1 MEKKPKITG
10 IHHVA
15 LKCRGLEHY
24 EQTVHFYRD
33 ILGLAQVRC
42 WGEGERTATMLDTG
56 AGLLEI
62 FANGEDILG
71 AGALRHIALAV
82 EDTDVCIEAARAQGY
97 RITME
102 PTDLVIRS
110 NPPYPARIGFCIGP
124 VGEELEFFCE
134 K

>member
-1 MEKKPKITG
+1 
-10 IHHVA
+10 
-15 LKCRGLEHY
+15 
-24 EQTVHFYRD
+24 
-33 ILGLAQVRC
+33 
-42 WGEGERTATMLDTG
+42 MLDTG

-62 FANGEDILG
+62 FANGVDRLG

-82 EDTDVCIEAARAQGY
+82 EDTDVCIEAARAEGY
-97 RITME
+97 EITME
-102 PTDLVIRS
+102 PTDLVIQS

>member
-15 LKCRGLEHY
+15 MKCQGLE
-24 EQTVHFYRD
+24 EFEKTIHFYRD
-33 ILGLAQVRC
+33 ILGLAEIRR
-42 WGEGERTATMLDTG
+42 WGSGEKTAVMLDTG

-62 FANGEDILG
+62 FANGVDRLG

-82 EDTDVCIEAARAQGY
+82 EDTDVCIEAARAEGY
-97 RITME
+97 EITME
-102 PTDLVIRS
+102 PTDLVIQS

>member
-1 MEKKPKITG
+1 MEKRPKITG

-15 LKCRGLEHY
+15 MKCQGLE
-24 EQTVHFYRD
+24 EFEKTIHFYRD
-33 ILGLAQVRC
+33 ILGLAEVRR
-42 WGEGERTATMLDTG
+42 WGNGEKTAVMLDTG

-62 FANGEDILG
+62 FANGVDRLG

-82 EDTDVCIEAARAQGY
+82 EDTDVCIEAARAEGY
-97 RITME
+97 EITME
-102 PTDLVIRS
+102 PTDLVIQS